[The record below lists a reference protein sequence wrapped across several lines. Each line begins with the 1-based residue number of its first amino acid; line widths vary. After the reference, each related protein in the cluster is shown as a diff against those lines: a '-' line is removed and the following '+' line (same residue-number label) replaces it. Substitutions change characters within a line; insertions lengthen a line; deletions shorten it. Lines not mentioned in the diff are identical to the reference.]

1 MELLVLIHTLRAALE
16 SGDFS
21 VLPVRLA
28 DTHAA
33 DLAGALVQFSTAH
46 QWQLLSCFPL
56 STQADVFS
64 YLPEELAGR
73 TGAYSAPARLHS
85 GDPSDVV

>member
-33 DLAGALVQFSTAH
+33 DLAGALVEFSTAH

-64 YLPEELAGR
+64 YLPEEQQVELAH
-73 TGAYSAPARLHS
+73 TVTSARLHS
-85 GDPSDVV
+85 GDPPDVV